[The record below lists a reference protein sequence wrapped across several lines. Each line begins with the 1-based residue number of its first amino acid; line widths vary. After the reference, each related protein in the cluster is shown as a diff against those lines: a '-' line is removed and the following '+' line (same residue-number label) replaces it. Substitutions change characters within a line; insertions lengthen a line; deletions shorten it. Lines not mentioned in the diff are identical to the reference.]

1 MPQKQMP
8 SGSEERRPCIITNV
22 LGHLSSHP
30 FQRQSLNSRAAP
42 PKILLHPGFFV
53 HLLSG
58 LLISDS
64 PPLCSFSKAVLKTCC
79 VQEETFIWQSLKCS
93 RTLSFSHLHSN
104 NIPSQ
109 ESKGKAPSCMVLWC
123 KCVSKRASQ
132 VALVVENLPANIEDT
147 RNPASI
153 LGSRRSPGDGN
164 GNPLQHSCLE
174 NAMDRGHWHATVR
187 GVRKS
192 QTWLKWLSTYTTHL
206 LPWSNDLQAFK
217 VGGSRRTSLPT
228 QEYEHPT
235 LTLFLYPGG
244 LSTMR
249 ADSALAQWCKNTQ
262 YHDLIW
268 VSEWRKV
275 SDGQPIF
282 FNDFTLSLC
291 FWLCRMGC

>member
-1 MPQKQMP
+1 MRTSPQ
-8 SGSEERRPCIITNV
+8 V
-22 LGHLSSHP
+22 
-30 FQRQSLNSRAAP
+30 
-42 PKILLHPGFFV
+42 V
-53 HLLSG
+53 
-58 LLISDS
+58 
-64 PPLCSFSKAVLKTCC
+64 
-79 VQEETFIWQSLKCS
+79 
-93 RTLSFSHLHSN
+93 
-104 NIPSQ
+104 
-109 ESKGKAPSCMVLWC
+109 
-123 KCVSKRASQ
+123 
-132 VALVVENLPANIEDT
+132 LVVKSLPANAGAISDMG
-147 RNPASI
+147 SI
-153 LGSRRSPGDGN
+153 PGLERSPGDGN

-174 NAMDRGHWHATVR
+174 NSMDRGHWRATVHA
-187 GVRKS
+187 VTKS

-275 SDGQPIF
+275 SDG
-282 FNDFTLSLC
+282 
-291 FWLCRMGC
+291 